1 MPTMRGLKGRKKMF
15 DKSKLTEQERKFV
28 DRHER
33 LHEEMR
39 KILGVSQEE
48 YDAATDVVVNECLMR
63 EQTHA

>member
-1 MPTMRGLKGRKKMF
+1 MF

>member
-1 MPTMRGLKGRKKMF
+1 MF
-15 DKSKLTEQERKFV
+15 DKSKLTEQEREFV

-48 YDAATDVVVNECLMR
+48 YDAVIDVVVNECLTR
-63 EQTHA
+63 EQTNA